1 MVTTWRATSELPVR
15 VDVELMILGMG
26 RDLSDIGEA
35 DADVTSDDD
44 IEARIDHGTVLGN
57 RNTLDAER
65 TATTGERQQRRR
77 RHIAIGV
84 APAKAATCRC
94 RHAVEAEVG

>member
-1 MVTTWRATSELPVR
+1 MVTTWRAASELPVR

-26 RDLSDIGEA
+26 RHLSDI
-35 DADVTSDDD
+35 DADVTDDD
-44 IEARIDHGTVLGN
+44 NIEARIDHGTVLGN

-84 APAKAATCRC
+84 APAKAAACRC